1 MYLLRTDRGIKNKIK
16 REAKVK
22 DDAGKCETD
31 LPEGYNVI
39 DG

>member
-1 MYLLRTDRGIKNKIK
+1 MYLLRTDRGIKKK
-16 REAKVK
+16 KKKAKLK

-31 LPEGYNVI
+31 LPESYNVM